1 MLVPQQ
7 IPFHIAT
14 AGGELSKGQKTFNSN
29 IQKIEKLRTKLA
41 AWDAAT
47 TAYHEKHTREL
58 MPLVAASMALH
69 VTLVHSLDRISGEKG
84 FSKSERRM
92 LGEVIAELAGQLL
105 DERDDAEMKAIYNK
119 HNKSDYD
126 SEEAAHLQ
134 GMKSMLEEVLGFDL
148 GEDDD
153 LDSSEEVMRRAHAQ
167 YQQKQANYAA
177 EQQEREARRGKRKKS
192 ARQLEKEAQAEA
204 DARQINQ
211 SIREVYRKLAS
222 ALHPDREADPQER
235 ERKTLL
241 MQRINQAYE
250 KQNLL
255 QLLELQLELEHI
267 DRNAIARIDE
277 DRLRHYNTIL
287 KGQLDELKHEL
298 MRVESNFCGQFG
310 LAQYARVKPETVMR
324 ELNCDIAQAT
334 QANRSL
340 ESELLGLKDA
350 KSVKVW
356 LTKIRRERA
365 VNPFDGCPF

>member
-14 AGGELSKGQKTFNSN
+14 SGGELSKGQKTFNSN

-69 VTLVHSLDRISGEKG
+69 VTLVHSLDRLSGEKG

-119 HNKSDYD
+119 YSQSDYD
-126 SEEAAHLQ
+126 SEEAANLQ
-134 GMKSMLEEVLGFDL
+134 SKEDMFGFDW
-148 GEDDD
+148 GKDDD
-153 LDSSEEVMRRAHAQ
+153 DGYAAMEEALQKAHAQ
-167 YQQKQANYAA
+167 YEAGQQA
-177 EQQEREARRGKRKKS
+177 QEAQRAKRKKS
-192 ARQLEKEAQAEA
+192 AKQVEKEALEEAEA
-204 DARQINQ
+204 KQINL
-211 SIREVYRKLAS
+211 SLRDIYRKLAS
-222 ALHPDREADPQER
+222 ALHPDRASDPQER

-241 MQRINQAYE
+241 MQRVNQAYE
-250 KQNLL
+250 KNNLL

-267 DRNAIARIDE
+267 DRIAFSGLDE

-287 KGQLDELKHEL
+287 KSQINELKVEL
-298 MRVESNFCGQFG
+298 MRVESGFCGQFG
-310 LAQYARVKPETVMR
+310 MSPFARVKPATVMR
-324 ELNCDIAQAT
+324 DLDDDILHMK
-334 QANRSL
+334 QANSAL
-340 ESELLGLKDA
+340 EYELTTLTDA
-350 KSVKVW
+350 KSVKAW
-356 LTKIRRERA
+356 LKKIRHEAENRPY
-365 VNPFDGCPF
+365 NDCPF